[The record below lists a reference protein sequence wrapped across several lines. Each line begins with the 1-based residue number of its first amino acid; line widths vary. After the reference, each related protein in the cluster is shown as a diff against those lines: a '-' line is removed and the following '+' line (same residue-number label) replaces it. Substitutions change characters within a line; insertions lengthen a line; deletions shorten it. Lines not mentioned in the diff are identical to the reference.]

1 MDKNIVVIRG
11 GGDLASGVAACL
23 YEAGFGV
30 VVTELAQPLV
40 VRRAVSF
47 AEAVYE
53 GTCTVEGITGRLVN
67 DAGQA
72 DALVSGREIAVLVD
86 PECACV
92 ESLNPIAIVDARM
105 LKRDIPNTFDDSH
118 PLIGLGP
125 GFNGG
130 VNCWVAIETN
140 RGAEL
145 GKIFETGSPEPDTG
159 LPASRMGF
167 SRERV
172 LYAFREGVFKT
183 FLKIGDQ
190 VDAGQKVAEIEGE
203 LVISQIRGVVR
214 GLLRDGLKVSSGVKV
229 GDIDPS
235 GDPAVCYQ
243 ISDKARK
250 IGEAVVKAV
259 RSIETAG

>member
-72 DALVSGREIAVLVD
+72 GTLVSAREIAVLVD

-92 ESLNPIAIVDARM
+92 ASLNPIAIVDARM

-140 RGAEL
+140 RELSL
-145 GKIFETGSPEPDTG
+145 GKFLRQAAPNLILACRQTEWGLAARGCFTRPGRACLRPSLTLATRLMPDRKWRKSKGSWLSARFAGLFAAYCETG
-159 LPASRMGF
+159 
-167 SRERV
+167 
-172 LYAFREGVFKT
+172 
-183 FLKIGDQ
+183 
-190 VDAGQKVAEIEGE
+190 
-203 LVISQIRGVVR
+203 
-214 GLLRDGLKVSSGVKV
+214 
-229 GDIDPS
+229 
-235 GDPAVCYQ
+235 
-243 ISDKARK
+243 
-250 IGEAVVKAV
+250 
-259 RSIETAG
+259 